1 MKHWIFLLFFL
12 VPITLVAQKDI
23 TLKRKY
29 IGKYKGTIPA
39 YQIQTDKE
47 VMDVTACSIYMNIEE
62 DAIELTVGNN
72 KFTGTYS
79 VMFKTKTY
87 YLLEARMEGQTYA
100 ERIMVYVRGKKA
112 SREGLYPQPMAA
124 LEKY

>member
-1 MKHWIFLLFFL
+1 MKSWIFLMFFL

-29 IGKYKGTIPA
+29 LGKYKGTIPA
-39 YQIQTDKE
+39 YQIQTDNE
-47 VMDVTACSIYMNIEE
+47 VMDVTACSIYMNIEA

-72 KFTGTYS
+72 KFIGTYS

-87 YLLEARMEGQTYA
+87 YLLEARMDGQTYA
-100 ERIMVYVRGKKA
+100 ERIMLYVRGKKA

>member
-12 VPITLVAQKDI
+12 VDI

-29 IGKYKGTIPA
+29 LGKYKGTIPA

-79 VMFKTKTY
+79 VMFKTKAY

-112 SREGLYPQPMAA
+112 SREGLYPQPVAA